1 MACVI
6 VNDASCLIDLR
17 KGRLLHAMLSL
28 PHRFV
33 VPFPVRVSELLDF
46 TAQEWRLLDDGGMET
61 FDLPPDSVGEALRI
75 KAGRARLSANDCFC
89 LVTTQCHDNGILLTG
104 DGLLRTV
111 ATAAGVRVHGVLW
124 IVDELKAANACETA
138 LLVSALEMWKA
149 DATVF
154 LPDNLIDQRLRR
166 LR

>member
-61 FDLPPDSVGEALRI
+61 FDLPPDSVGE
-75 KAGRARLSANDCFC
+75 GFGSRLDAHGSPPMTASASWPRCG
-89 LVTTQCHDNGILLTG
+89 T
-104 DGLLRTV
+104 
-111 ATAAGVRVHGVLW
+111 
-124 IVDELKAANACETA
+124 K
-138 LLVSALEMWKA
+138 
-149 DATVF
+149 
-154 LPDNLIDQRLRR
+154 RR
-166 LR
+166 CC